1 MINEVF
7 NITNNHIINED
18 VSEVIIRNKKLINLD
33 KKYNILITW
42 ANGMVPSYILYYF
55 QWLNIISDNKFQIYI
70 IIRNNENRI
79 NIIND
84 MKNIRILWRWAENP
98 IKTDIKFDFIIHASS
113 DATPKKYIN
122 NKVDTINANVK
133 WLYNLL
139 ELDLSELK
147 SFLFFSTAELY
158 WNPDYKDIPT
168 NEKVIGKIDHL
179 NERSSYVETKKF
191 CETLLMNY
199 FFEKQFPV
207 KIVRPFHTF
216 WPWIDFNDWRVFS
229 DFIRAAYNKED
240 ITINSDWL
248 ATRAFC
254 YLADAL
260 DMYVKVLFS
269 DKSWEVYNVWNPVNE
284 ISIKDLASIICKIA
298 DNKISYSIL
307 WKSNNL
313 APNRS
318 CPDISKWKNE
328 LWFNPHYTIEESF
341 KRTLES
347 IDFYK

>member
-7 NITNNHIINED
+7 NITNNNIINED
-18 VSEVIIRNKKLINLD
+18 ISDVIIRNKKLINLD

-42 ANGMVPSYILYYF
+42 ANGMLPSYILYYF
-55 QWLNIISDNKFQIYI
+55 QWLNIVSGNKFQIYI

-84 MKNIRILWRWAENP
+84 TKNIHILWRWTENQ
-98 IKTDIKFDFIIHASS
+98 IETDVKFDYIIHASS

-158 WNPDYKDIPT
+158 WTPNTDNIPT
-168 NEKVIGKIDHL
+168 TEDYIWNIDHL
-179 NERSSYVETKKF
+179 NERSSYVETKRF

-199 FFEKQFPV
+199 YFEKQLPV

-216 WPWIDFNDWRVFS
+216 GPWIDLEDWRVFS
-229 DFIRAAYNKED
+229 DFIKSAYNKKD
-240 ITINSDWL
+240 IIINWDWL
-248 ATRAFC
+248 TTRSFC

-260 DMYVKVLFS
+260 DMYIKVLFS
-269 DKSWEVYNVWNPVNE
+269 DKNGEVYNVWNPNNE
-284 ISIKDLASIICKIA
+284 VSIKDLAKIICEIS
-298 DNKISYSIL
+298 DNKIKYNVL
-307 WKSNNL
+307 WKSNWL
-313 APNRS
+313 APLRS
-318 CPDISKWKNE
+318 CPNIDKGKDM
-328 LWFNPHYTIEESF
+328 LWFNPIYSIKESF
-341 KRTLES
+341 NRTLMS
-347 IDFYK
+347 ISD